1 MIYIY
6 IYIYIIYIY
15 IYIYILLHTG
25 RARTHAGTQAGKQA
39 RRHGGTHK
47 CKYELADLMLKRLAL
62 DSLFQEESAA
72 RNCKI

>member
-6 IYIYIIYIY
+6 IYFFFVAHRQGAHARR
-15 IYIYILLHTG
+15 HTG
-25 RARTHAGTQAGKQA
+25 RQAGTQE